1 MRSLSEGLHERT
13 KQKMEESKTMVEL
26 TCETCSRV
34 KNEGDLHHKYEDV
47 VVCDD
52 CRKHTLHDIGRTG

>member
-1 MRSLSEGLHERT
+1 
-13 KQKMEESKTMVEL
+13 MEESKTMVEL

-34 KNEGDLHHKYEDV
+34 INEGDLHHKYEDV